1 MLGIKVRVGKS
12 ASGDSSI
19 MPMDIALDVAEEC
32 GLPLMAHLDAPPP
45 SRHEVMS
52 RLRPGDILTHCFR
65 PFPNAPVRAD
75 GKVRDERGEI
85 RRHVKVFV
93 NGEDATRGEGL
104 GTQVPAGA
112 RVHIINAVSG
122 G

>member
-1 MLGIKVRVGKS
+1 
-12 ASGDSSI
+12 
-19 MPMDIALDVAEEC
+19 MPL
-32 GLPLMAHLDAPPP
+32 
-45 SRHEVMS
+45 
-52 RLRPGDILTHCFR
+52 
-65 PFPNAPVRAD
+65 APVRVILPGLLRDLAGVSEIEVESPQQSQTVAELLDRAFSEHRILD

-93 NGEDATRGEGL
+93 NGEDATRAAGVA
-104 GTQVPAGA
+104 TAVPAGA

>member
-1 MLGIKVRVGKS
+1 
-12 ASGDSSI
+12 
-19 MPMDIALDVAEEC
+19 MPC
-32 GLPLMAHLDAPPP
+32 
-45 SRHEVMS
+45 
-52 RLRPGDILTHCFR
+52 
-65 PFPNAPVRAD
+65 APVRVILPGLLRDLVGGVAEIEVESTAPSQTVTQLLDRAFAEHRVLD

-93 NGEDATRGEGL
+93 NGEDATRGEGV
-104 GTQVPAGA
+104 GTPVPAGA

>member
-1 MLGIKVRVGKS
+1 MPSPPVRVILPGMLRDLVGGVS
-12 ASGDSSI
+12 EIEVESSSESQTV
-19 MPMDIALDVAEEC
+19 AQLLDRAFAEHRV
-32 GLPLMAHLDAPPP
+32 L
-45 SRHEVMS
+45 
-52 RLRPGDILTHCFR
+52 
-65 PFPNAPVRAD
+65 D

-93 NGEDATRGEGL
+93 NGEDATRGDGV
-104 GTQVPAGA
+104 GTPVPAGA

>member
-1 MLGIKVRVGKS
+1 MPSTPVRVILPGMLRDLVGGVS
-12 ASGDSSI
+12 EIEVESPSESQTVAQL
-19 MPMDIALDVAEEC
+19 LD
-32 GLPLMAHLDAPPP
+32 
-45 SRHEVMS
+45 
-52 RLRPGDILTHCFR
+52 
-65 PFPNAPVRAD
+65 RAFADHRVLD

-93 NGEDATRGEGL
+93 NGEDATRGEGV
-104 GTQVPAGA
+104 GTRVPAGA